1 MIEDETSLAYS
12 TTQRNWCVSQNVTSR
27 HVTGKNKLHNELNV
41 QATAYWDWP
50 TVTFKGRGYF
60 EGVCWWQR
68 IGIKSLKKSA
78 LPIFLMFC
86 DVELHQCNYWLLHCL
101 TLSASYTENQTFWKS
116 HNWTFCLHEFFS
128 LPSSLH
134 EFFSCHFPLHE
145 FFLVFPPPPPITF
158 LMVHP

>member
-27 HVTGKNKLHNELNV
+27 HVTGKNKLHN
-41 QATAYWDWP
+41 ATAYWDWP

-86 DVELHQCNYWLLHCL
+86 DAELHQCNYWLLHCL
-101 TLSASYTENQTFWKS
+101 TLSASYIENQTFWKS
-116 HNWTFCLHEFFS
+116 HNWTFRLHEFFS

-145 FFLVFPPPPPITF
+145 FFLVFPPPPPPPITF